1 MQALAL
7 GFNFGS
13 IDYWVQLSFM
23 SAISLPLEEC
33 HLAQLEEL
41 QMFKVTTA
49 LYLTSIDLSSRKLEV
64 VILRCLPRLRVLEL
78 QCAAGV
84 MPALQVLE
92 VVDVG
97 FAEDEL
103 CKLLEA
109 HSDSLLKLQLWWHEI
124 EHNISTSSSSSSSSS
139 SGEDTEEGETDNEE
153 EKEWQ
158 YPLLRE
164 YAARDDLKLTRKLIR
179 SIGRCRHLQ
188 QLWLVDQRERSGLSL
203 YDFLGLAHG
212 CPELQLLRLDIPSLT
227 SWPLATSSELLSV
240 VDMDNFAVVNNL
252 AKNAK

>member
-13 IDYWVQLSFM
+13 IDYRGQLSFM
-23 SAISLPLEEC
+23 GSLSLPLEEC
-33 HLAQLEEL
+33 HLTQLEEL

-64 VILRCLPRLRVLEL
+64 VILRCLPRLRTLEL
-78 QCAAGV
+78 KGAAGV

-97 FAEDEL
+97 LAEDEL
-103 CKLLEA
+103 YKLVEA
-109 HSDSLLKLQLWWHEI
+109 HSDSLLKLQLGWHGI
-124 EHNISTSSSSSSSSS
+124 EHNISSSSSSSSS
-139 SGEDTEEGETDNEE
+139 SSREDTEEGETDNEE

-188 QLWLVDQRERSGLSL
+188 QLWLVDQRKRSGLSL

-227 SWPLATSSELLSV
+227 SWPLGKFRA
-240 VDMDNFAVVNNL
+240 AQ
-252 AKNAK
+252 